1 MAKLPKEYRKYIGK
15 YEKAPSLVKVALRKA
30 GYGPTVVEPVVE
42 ENVIRIDKWISQE
55 KLAEHLVNINHGI
68 KGMLSFLNDCMPSLG
83 KMQ

>member
-42 ENVIRIDKWISQE
+42 EKKPAKKTKKTTKKST
-55 KLAEHLVNINHGI
+55 K
-68 KGMLSFLNDCMPSLG
+68 
-83 KMQ
+83 